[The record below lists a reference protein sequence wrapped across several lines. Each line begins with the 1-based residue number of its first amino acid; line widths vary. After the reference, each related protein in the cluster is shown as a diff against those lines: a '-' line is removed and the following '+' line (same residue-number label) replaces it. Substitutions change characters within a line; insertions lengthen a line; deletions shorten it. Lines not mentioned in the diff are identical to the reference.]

1 MRVWEKEHLHHRL
14 ACQVCVRVSE
24 WVRGSERVR
33 RERERD
39 ISTIAWPAR
48 MCVCVCVGGGGW
60 VGGWVGTRERVCVC
74 VCIRGVLHCPFLSE
88 RTRERE
94 CVCVFVRFKA
104 GADSS

>member
-1 MRVWEKEHLHHRL
+1 
-14 ACQVCVRVSE
+14 VCVRVSE

-48 MCVCVCVGGGGW
+48 MCVCVCVFVCVGGW
-60 VGGWVGTRERVCVC
+60 VGGYERKCVC
-74 VCIRGVLHCPFLSE
+74 VCILGVLHYPCLSE